1 MEKSICTL
9 SLVNVAVTIIPLV
22 GAGLYVTPA
31 IFGFVACVLINTLVL
46 IAQVALSVVNV
57 HLA

>member
-1 MEKSICTL
+1 MEKYKCTL
-9 SLVNVAVTIIPLV
+9 SLANVAVTIIPLA

-31 IFGFVACVLINTLVL
+31 IFGFVACVLISILVL
-46 IAQVALSVVNV
+46 IALVALSAVNV